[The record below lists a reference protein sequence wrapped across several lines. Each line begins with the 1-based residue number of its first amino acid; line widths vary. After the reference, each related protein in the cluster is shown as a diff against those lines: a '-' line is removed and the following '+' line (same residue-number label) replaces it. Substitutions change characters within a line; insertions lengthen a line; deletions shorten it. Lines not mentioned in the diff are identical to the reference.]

1 MKVIKLRD
9 ELRKGAVPVRSPD
22 HQRGNQ
28 RGKSK
33 LTFGKL
39 VPKKKK
45 PSHHVLYGNCIEE
58 TTCSGEFFKYK
69 RLNSGKLVPWHHF
82 TKNYKESC
90 VTDPTTAHH
99 FFRSTQLRVTVEK
112 RNGKSNCH

>member
-39 VPKKKK
+39 VPKKKTITPRLVWK
-45 PSHHVLYGNCIEE
+45 LY
-58 TTCSGEFFKYK
+58 
-69 RLNSGKLVPWHHF
+69 
-82 TKNYKESC
+82 
-90 VTDPTTAHH
+90 
-99 FFRSTQLRVTVEK
+99 
-112 RNGKSNCH
+112 